1 MLNSTGMEE
10 SFKGLSE
17 SLNKI
22 FNLQANLN
30 ETLQGHVT
38 LGVWAE
44 GEQAQALRLL
54 AESSQQR
61 DYDRLFSMI
70 PMYNGEDPT
79 TCEEWLEKLE
89 TACQTERRDI
99 RDVAITCAEGPV
111 LEVINSMQEDEE

>member
-1 MLNSTGMEE
+1 MEE

-22 FNLQANLN
+22 FNLQADLN

-38 LGVWAE
+38 LGVHTQ

-54 AESSQQR
+54 AESSEQM
-61 DYDRLFSMI
+61 DYNWLFSAI
-70 PMYNGEDPT
+70 SMYNGEDPT

-89 TACQTERRDI
+89 TACQTGRRDI
-99 RDVAITCAEGPV
+99 RDIA
-111 LEVINSMQEDEE
+111 SMRSNK